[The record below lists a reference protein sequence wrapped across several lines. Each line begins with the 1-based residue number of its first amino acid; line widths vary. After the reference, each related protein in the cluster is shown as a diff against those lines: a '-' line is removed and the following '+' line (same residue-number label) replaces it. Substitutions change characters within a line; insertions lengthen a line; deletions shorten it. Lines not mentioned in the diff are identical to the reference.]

1 MPARLE
7 STCWLLALMPKSP
20 VTQFL
25 EKMGAERTGHLKEV
39 VYKFGH
45 YVEFNLRIV
54 PLGPGLVA
62 QP

>member
-1 MPARLE
+1 
-7 STCWLLALMPKSP
+7 
-20 VTQFL
+20 
-25 EKMGAERTGHLKEV
+25 MGAERTGHLKEV